1 MSDSEGCE
9 TDAAERTG
17 ASPRRASRAYLYL
30 ALMVVIG
37 SSTAPAARYAV
48 RDLPAG
54 FLPLVRFGLAGFC
67 LLPIVG
73 RLGGNFGR
81 AIRQD
86 FWRLALAAALCVP
99 INQTFF
105 LNGAR
110 LAPTS
115 HVALIYASCP
125 LFVLMLTIATG
136 QETLRLGRLMGVLA
150 SVAGVAL
157 IGVESY
163 LQGGVSGRATLS
175 GDLLLIFAVASWAG
189 YLAASKPLIARHG
202 ALAVLTW
209 TFLLGA
215 LLHVPVALFTFPSWP
230 PLLEASASA
239 WRGLFHLTLVV
250 TLVGLT
256 FQNLAMRQLEASEV
270 ATFGNAAPA
279 LTVVWGIWLFGET
292 VTPALVVGGLL
303 TLGGILWATRP
314 TALPLG
320 VEGPDVVRPDV
331 ILAQASA
338 SSR

>member
-1 MSDSEGCE
+1 MSDIEGCKTE
-9 TDAAERTG
+9 TPDRPG
-17 ASPRRASRAYLYL
+17 ANPRRVSRAYLYL
-30 ALMVVIG
+30 SLMVVIG
-37 SSTAPAARYAV
+37 SSTAPAAKFAV
-48 RDLPAG
+48 RDLPPG
-54 FLPLVRFGLAGFC
+54 FLPLVRFGLAGLC
-67 LLPIVG
+67 LLPLVG
-73 RLGGNFGR
+73 RLGGSFGR
-81 AIRQD
+81 AIRED

-99 INQTFF
+99 VNQTFF

-125 LFVLMLTIATG
+125 LFVLLLTIATG
-136 QETLRLGRLMGVLA
+136 QETLRLGRLFGVLA
-150 SVAGVAL
+150 SVAGVGL

-163 LQGGVSGRATLS
+163 LQGGASGQATLS
-175 GDLLLIFAVASWAG
+175 GDLLLVFAVASWAG
-189 YLAASKPLIARHG
+189 YLAASKPLVARYG

-215 LLHVPVALFTFPSWP
+215 LLHVPVALFTFSSWP
-230 PLLEASASA
+230 PLLDASVSA

-256 FQNLAMRQLEASEV
+256 FQSLAMRQLDASEV
-270 ATFGNAAPA
+270 AIFGNAAPV
-279 LTVVWGIWLFGET
+279 LTVVWGIWLFGEA

-314 TALPLG
+314 SPLPTG
-320 VEGPDVVRPDV
+320 VDVVGPEA
-331 ILAQASA
+331 ILAQAPV